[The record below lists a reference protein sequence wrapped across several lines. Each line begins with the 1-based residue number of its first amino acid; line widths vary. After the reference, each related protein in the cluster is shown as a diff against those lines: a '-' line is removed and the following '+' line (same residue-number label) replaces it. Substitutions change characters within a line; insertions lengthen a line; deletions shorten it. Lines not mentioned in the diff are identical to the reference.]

1 MAQLNFKGLDDAAVL
16 KSREEF
22 GANKTVYK
30 KESRLIEILWEVVLE
45 PLFLILIAAAAIYF
59 LLGEYQE
66 GIIMLFALALVSGIS
81 LFQERKSRNALD
93 ALKVMS
99 SPKAKVVRNGELISI
114 NSEELVV
121 GDVLLVEDGDLIPAD
136 ANILEAHDFSVNES
150 LLTGESLPVTKSGP
164 EAKVYQGTLVMTG
177 NCFAEISAIGK
188 KTTLSKLGL
197 SLQEIEVSKTPL
209 QVQIKKF
216 VTKMVG
222 FGVVAFLIVWGVNL
236 YISGS
241 ILDSLLHGLTLAMS
255 VLPEEIPVA
264 FSTFMALGAYRLY
277 KKKIITRS
285 PFIVETLGAATVICV
300 DKTGTLTL
308 NSMDLA
314 GIYGW
319 DKKDSIDFTSSKGQY
334 HEVLEYALWSSE
346 IHPFDPMEK
355 AIHEAYGKYAPRDHR
370 PTFDMA
376 HEYPLGG
383 IPPIMTHIF
392 ENGQEERIIAVK
404 GSVEGVLKQTRL
416 CPEEKEEVMAR
427 VEEFSSKGY
436 RVLGVGKGDPE
447 LAEFPATQFE
457 LEFEF
462 VGLIAFYDPPK
473 DNIKNILEEFY
484 RAGIEVKMITGD
496 YDKTALA
503 IASQVGLRNHS
514 KSMDGAEVLK
524 MSEEELGQKVRNVR
538 VFSRMFPE
546 AKLKVIQALKSNGEV
561 VAMTGDGVNDGPAL
575 KAAHIGI
582 SMGLRGSELAKK
594 SAAMILMDD
603 DLVHMTEAVALGRR
617 IYENLKKAIQYIISI
632 HIPIILIVTLPLV
645 LFWDYI
651 NLFSPVHVIFLELI
665 MGPTCSIVFENEPIE
680 PGAMTKPPRKMTDT
694 FFSFKELLISV
705 LQGLAIT
712 VGCLGIG
719 YYYMAFG
726 ESEDFVRTVVF
737 TTLIFS
743 NLFLTL
749 VNRSF
754 YYSVIKTLSY
764 TNWLI
769 PLILVTSL
777 IVLATILYIPSFR
790 EIFDFVQLGW
800 EVIAQ
805 CLAVGFASVLWIE
818 IFKLFRR
825 RDMIR

>member
-1 MAQLNFKGLDDAAVL
+1 MAQPNFKGLNDAEVL
-16 KSREEF
+16 QSREEY

-30 KESRLIEILWEVVLE
+30 KEGSLIEILLEVVLE
-45 PLFLILIAAAAIYF
+45 PLFLILIAAASIYF

-81 LFQERKSRNALD
+81 LFQERKSRNALE

-99 SPKAKVVRNGELISI
+99 SPKAKVVRNSQLISI

-150 LLTGESLPVTKSGP
+150 LLTGESLSVTKSGP
-164 EAKVYQGTLVMTG
+164 EAKIYQGTLVMTG

-209 QVQIKKF
+209 QVQIKNF

-222 FGVVAFLIVWGVNL
+222 FGVVAFLIVWGVNF

-314 GIYGW
+314 GIFGW
-319 DKKDSIDFTSSKGQY
+319 AKKDRIDFTSNGQY

-355 AIHEAYGKYAPRDHR
+355 AIHEAYGKYATRDHR

-383 IPPIMTHIF
+383 VPPIMTHVF
-392 ENGQEERIIAVK
+392 ENGLGERKIAVK

-416 CPEEKEEVMAR
+416 SQEEKEEVMAR

-436 RVLGVGKGDPE
+436 RVLGVGRGNPALE
-447 LAEFPATQFE
+447 NFPDTQFE

-473 DNIKNILEEFY
+473 DNIRNILEEFY

-503 IASQVGLRNHS
+503 IAYQVGLRNHS
-514 KSMDGAEVLK
+514 RSIDGAEVLK
-524 MSEEELGQKVRNVR
+524 MSEEELGQKVRDVR
-538 VFSRMFPE
+538 IFSRMFPE
-546 AKLKVIQALKSNGEV
+546 AKLKVIQALKANGEV

-665 MGPTCSIVFENEPIE
+665 MGPTCSIVFENEPME
-680 PGAMTKPPRKMTDT
+680 PGAMNKPPRKMTDT

-719 YYYMAFG
+719 YYYMALG

-754 YYSVIKTLSY
+754 YYSAIKTLTY
-764 TNWLI
+764 TNWLL
-769 PLILVTSL
+769 PLILMTSL
-777 IVLATILYIPSFR
+777 VVLATILYVPSFR
-790 EIFDFVQLGW
+790 DIFDFVQLGR

-805 CLAVGFASVLWIE
+805 CLAIGFASVFWIE

-825 RDMIR
+825 SEMIK